1 MAEIRDFKGVWIPK
15 EVWLDTRLNAL
26 DKVILTEIDSLDNGE
41 RGCYASNRH
50 LAEFCQCSEN
60 KVSTT
65 ISKLK
70 KLGYIYVQSF
80 DGRTRELR
88 SRLFKNENQP
98 FEFQKAESQNSKESN
113 IDSNTDNNKEK
124 KERKKKTYDE
134 AIAGYT
140 NNTELSEALKAFVQ
154 MRTMMKKPLTDR
166 ALSLLLN
173 KLDSLGHSDSEKIA
187 MLNNAVMNNWLSVYP
202 LKHENAYSK
211 PEQKYDQNGY
221 ESEADIMAMYYGKK

>member
-26 DKVILTEIDSLDNGE
+26 DKIILTEIDSLDYGE
-41 RGCYASNRH
+41 RGCYASNKH

-60 KVSTT
+60 KVSVT

-88 SRLFKNENQP
+88 SRLTKNESQP
-98 FEFQKAESQNSKESN
+98 FEIKKAECENLKESN
-113 IDSNTDNNKEK
+113 IDNNTENNKDNK
-124 KERKKKTYDE
+124 KERKKTYDT
-134 AIAGYT
+134 AISEYT
-140 NNTELSEALKAFVQ
+140 SNKEVSEALKTFIQ

-173 KLDSLGHSDSEKIA
+173 KLDSLANNDTEKVEL
-187 MLNNAVMNNWLSVYP
+187 LNNAVINNWLSVYP
-202 LKHENAYSK
+202 LKHEYSK
-211 PEQKYDQNGY
+211 PKQQAYDQNGY
-221 ESEADIMAMYYGKK
+221 DADAELMKQLYGK

>member
-1 MAEIRDFKGVWIPK
+1 MAEIRDFKGVWISK

-26 DKVILTEIDSLDNGE
+26 DKIILTEIDSLDNGE
-41 RGCYASNRH
+41 RGCYASNKH

-60 KVSTT
+60 KVSVT

-88 SRLFKNENQP
+88 SRLTKNESQP
-98 FEFQKAESQNSKESN
+98 IENKKAECENLKESN
-113 IDSNTDNNKEK
+113 IDNNTENNKDNK
-124 KERKKKTYDE
+124 KERKKTYDT
-134 AIAGYT
+134 AISEYT
-140 NNTELSEALKAFVQ
+140 SNKEVSEALKAFVQ

-173 KLDSLGHSDSEKIA
+173 KLDSLANNDTEKVEL
-187 MLNNAVMNNWLSVYP
+187 LNNAVMNNWLSVYP
-202 LKHENAYSK
+202 LKHEYSK
-211 PEQKYDQNGY
+211 PKQQAYDQNGY
-221 ESEADIMAMYYGKK
+221 DADAELMKQLYGK